1 MREFSAPP
9 AVTVPDDARLTDA
22 VFDHAASDPDLVSFS
37 RRRGGRW
44 VDVTAADFA
53 AEVTGVA
60 KGLLAA
66 GIGAGDRVAVMSAT
80 RYEWTL
86 LDYAIWTAGAI
97 SVPIYET
104 SSADQVRWT
113 LGDSGA
119 VAAVVETAAHAEI
132 VASVTDDLPKLR
144 QVWTIESGGV
154 AALTTGGTDVSDREV
169 EQRRRAVAT
178 DDLAT
183 IIYTSGTTG
192 RPKGCELTQRNLLAE
207 VMIATGGLHPLFRPG
222 AATLLFLPIAHVL
235 GRVIQCGAVYA
246 KARLG
251 HTADVKNLLED
262 LREFQPTFILAV
274 PRVFEKVYNTAK
286 QRAHLEGKGRI
297 FDAAERVAVRYSQ
310 SLDDG
315 HASALLGVQHRL
327 FDHLVYSRLRAA
339 LGGRCTAAISGG
351 APLGT
356 RLGHFFRGIGLS
368 VYEGYGLTES
378 TAACCLNLEGAVKIG
393 TVGRPIPGVS
403 VRIDDDGE
411 ILLKGDVIFSRYW
424 QNDEATQQ
432 ARSDGWFR
440 TGDIGSLDDDGFLRI
455 TGRKKELIV
464 TAGGKNVSPAP
475 LEDRLRAHPLIS
487 QCMVVGD
494 NKPFVGALITLD
506 PDALPAW
513 RDSHG
518 KPADA
523 TAASLRD
530 DPDLNAEIQR
540 AVDQVNAAVSRAEG
554 IRKFRIVSEDFTV
567 ETGELTPSLKLKRS
581 LVLERHVEDFS
592 ALYG

>member
-9 AVTVPDDARLTDA
+9 AVTVPDDARLTDV

-104 SSADQVRWT
+104 SSAEQVRWT

-119 VAAVVETAAHAEI
+119 VAAVVETAAHAAI
-132 VASVTDDLPKLR
+132 VASVAGDLPKLHH
-144 QVWTIESGGV
+144 VWTIDSGGV
-154 AALTTGGTDVSDREV
+154 AALTTGGTDVADREV
-169 EQRRRAVAT
+169 EQRRRAVRL

-192 RPKGCELTQRNLLAE
+192 RPKGCELTQRNLLTE
-207 VMIATGGLHPLFRPG
+207 VMTAVGGLPPLFRPG

-235 GRVIQCGAVYA
+235 GRVIQCGAIYA
-246 KARLG
+246 KVRLG

-262 LREFQPTFILAV
+262 LREFRPTFILAV

-286 QRAHLEGKGRI
+286 QRAHIEGKGRI
-297 FDAAERVAVRYSQ
+297 FDVAERVAVRYSQ
-310 SLDDG
+310 ALDDDRVPVM
-315 HASALLGVQHRL
+315 LDLQHRV
-327 FDHLVYSRLRAA
+327 FDRLVYSRLRAA
-339 LGGRCTAAISGG
+339 LGGQCTAAISGG
-351 APLGT
+351 APLGA
-356 RLGHFFRGIGLS
+356 RLGHFFRGIGLP
-368 VYEGYGLTES
+368 VFEGYGLTES

-403 VRIDDDGE
+403 IRIAGDGE
-411 ILLKGDVIFSRYW
+411 ILLKGDVISDRYW
-424 QNDEATQQ
+424 QNDEATEQS
-432 ARSDGWFR
+432 RTDGWFR
-440 TGDIGSLDDDGFLRI
+440 TGDIGDLDDDGFLRI

-464 TAGGKNVSPAP
+464 TAGGKNVAPAA

-494 NKPFVGALITLD
+494 NRPYIAALITLD

-518 KPADA
+518 KPADS
-523 TAASLRD
+523 TAGSLRD
-530 DPDLNAEIQR
+530 DPDLNTEIQR
-540 AVDQVNAAVSRAEG
+540 AVDQANAAVSRAEG
-554 IRKFRIVSEDFTV
+554 IRRFRIVPDDFTV
-567 ETGELTPSLKLKRS
+567 ESGELTPSLKLKRTV
-581 LVLERHVEDFS
+581 VLERHDDDMVE
-592 ALYG
+592 LYG

>member
-1 MREFSAPP
+1 MREFSTPP

-86 LDYAIWTAGAI
+86 LDYAIWTAGGI

-104 SSADQVRWT
+104 SSADQVRWM

-119 VAAVVETAAHAEI
+119 VAVVVETARHAEI

-144 QVWTIESGGV
+144 DVWTIDSGGV
-154 AALTTGGTDVSDREV
+154 AALTTGGTDVPDREV
-169 EQRRRAVAT
+169 EQRRRAVRA

-207 VMIATGGLHPLFRPG
+207 VMIATGGLRPLFRPG

-286 QRAHLEGKGRI
+286 QRAHIEGKGRI

-315 HASALLGVQHRL
+315 RTSALLSVQHRL

-339 LGGRCTAAISGG
+339 LGGQCTAAISGG

-368 VYEGYGLTES
+368 VFEGYGLTES

-411 ILLKGDVIFSRYW
+411 ILLKGDVVFSRYW
-424 QNDEATQQ
+424 QNDDATELSH
-432 ARSDGWFR
+432 SDGWFR
-440 TGDIGSLDDDGFLRI
+440 SGDLGELDDDGFLRI

-523 TAASLRD
+523 TPASLRD

-554 IRKFRIVSEDFTV
+554 IRRFRIVPEDFTV
-567 ETGELTPSLKLKRS
+567 ETGELTPSLKLKRG
-581 LVLERHVEDFS
+581 LVLERHVDDFT